1 MANISKQLEALSRLW
16 KLVLEALKRYV
27 EENK

>member
-1 MANISKQLEALSRLW
+1 MANITKQLEALARLW
-16 KLVLEALKRYV
+16 KLVLEAFKRYA